1 MKNLDISLTNW
12 GQVALNPL
20 SEPMLICSQLVIYE
34 QTSMKKWNSN
44 NNSKRSCQ
52 KDVVK
57 NTICKMATIISDIN
71 VLINDVNLH
80 NIYQYRAFYHIKI
93 IPQFWF
99 YSTNIIL
106 PIV

>member
-44 NNSKRSCQ
+44 NNSKRSC
-52 KDVVK
+52 
-57 NTICKMATIISDIN
+57 KMATIISDIKC
-71 VLINDVNLH
+71 VD
-80 NIYQYRAFYHIKI
+80 
-93 IPQFWF
+93 
-99 YSTNIIL
+99 
-106 PIV
+106 